1 MTQLNKGTENSMMEK
16 HDGDWKQ
23 RTYIGGTLVGAL
35 LGALSA
41 YLYARAAEEEENTS
55 GEKPQI
61 RTTQLISL
69 ALAVL
74 GLIRQFTEVGRPK
87 KK

>member
-1 MTQLNKGTENSMMEK
+1 MTHLNNQTENNMMDK
-16 HDGDWKQ
+16 QDGDWKS
-23 RTYIGGTLVGAL
+23 RTYITGVLGGAF

-41 YLYARAAEEEENTS
+41 YLYARAAEEDE
-55 GEKPQI
+55 GGGAKPKIQ
-61 RTTQLISL
+61 TGQLLSL

-74 GLIRQFTEVGRPK
+74 GLIRQFAEAGRPK

>member
-1 MTQLNKGTENSMMEK
+1 MTHLNNRTENKTADEQV
-16 HDGDWKQ
+16 GEWKTK
-23 RTYIGGTLVGAL
+23 TYIGGTLVGAL
-35 LGALSA
+35 LGGLSA
-41 YLYARAAEEEENTS
+41 YLYARAAEEEEITS

-61 RTTQLISL
+61 KTTQLLSL

-74 GLIRQFTEVGRPK
+74 GLIRQFTEAGKSK